1 MFNLDHA
8 ISEWRKQMLAAGI
21 KTPVPL
27 EELEIH
33 LREEI
38 ERQMISGLNEQQS
51 FVFAVGEI
59 GQPKK
64 LKNEFQKVDG
74 SNLEKFMNKLKIK
87 PLGTYLVFGAI
98 AIGVLLQIFTDS
110 FISFHHD
117 GALAA
122 VIFHWPVFLVMAAH
136 LAGLICLTWPA
147 QKQTS

>member
-1 MFNLDHA
+1 MFDLEKSIAD
-8 ISEWRKQMLAAGI
+8 WRRQMLAAGI

-38 ERQMISGLNEQQS
+38 ERQMKLGLSEQEV
-51 FVFAVGEI
+51 FVFAVGKI

-64 LKNEFQKVDG
+64 LKNEFQKVG
-74 SNLEKFMNKLKIK
+74 ESNLEKFMNKLKIK
-87 PLGTYLVFGAI
+87 PLGAYLVFGAI
-98 AIGVLLQIFTDS
+98 AAGALLQIFTDS

-122 VIFHWPVFLVMAAH
+122 VIFHWPVFLVIAAH
-136 LAGLICLTWPA
+136 FAGLICLTWPT